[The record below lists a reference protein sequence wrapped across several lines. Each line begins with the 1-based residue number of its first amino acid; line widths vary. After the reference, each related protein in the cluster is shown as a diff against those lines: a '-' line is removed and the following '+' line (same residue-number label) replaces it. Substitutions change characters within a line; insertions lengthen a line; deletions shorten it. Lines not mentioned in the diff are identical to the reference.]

1 MDYKKIKN
9 QSIINIGNQNL
20 SLIDFLKLLQIHSG
34 KKINYVNHQN
44 SLRKD
49 SSQIIS
55 NKKFLRI
62 KNWKLKDVKNT
73 FIYNIKNTFF
83 FWLC

>member
-1 MDYKKIKN
+1 MGNKKVKN

-34 KKINYVNHQN
+34 KKINFVNLQT
-44 SLRKD
+44 SLMSD

-55 NKKFLRI
+55 NKKFFRV

-73 FIYNIKNTFF
+73 FIHNIKKYAKHF
-83 FWLC
+83 